1 MLAGQI
7 SNQDEDEV
15 EDELAALEAEVN
27 GGAKV
32 QQPLPSVPDTQL
44 PERREGLETP
54 EREEPP
60 AQAERR
66 EAMLA

>member
-7 SNQDEDEV
+7 SNQGEEEV

-27 GGAKV
+27 GGAKLR
-32 QQPLPSVPDTQL
+32 QPLPSVPDTQL
-44 PERREGLETP
+44 PERRVGMETP

-60 AQAERR
+60 VQAERR

>member
-32 QQPLPSVPDTQL
+32 QQPLPSVPDTKL

>member
-27 GGAKV
+27 GGTKV
-32 QQPLPSVPDTQL
+32 QEPLPSVPDTKL
-44 PERREGLETP
+44 PERRVGLETP
-54 EREEPP
+54 EGEEPP
-60 AQAERR
+60 RQAERR
-66 EAMLA
+66 EAMYA